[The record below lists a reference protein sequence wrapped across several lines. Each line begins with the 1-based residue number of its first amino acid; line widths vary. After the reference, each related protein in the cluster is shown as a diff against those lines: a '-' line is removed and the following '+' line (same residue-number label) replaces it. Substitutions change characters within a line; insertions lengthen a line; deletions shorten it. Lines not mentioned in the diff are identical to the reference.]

1 MSNRSDTGESPIEVR
16 RYGDAL
22 RRNLL
27 LIVLITVVVAAAA
40 YFVSNS
46 LTKRYEARAS
56 IVRQELTDPG
66 QSENV
71 DATTRELNTAS
82 ILLTTGQVLSVAARA
97 VPGENLES
105 LRKKVRSRV
114 DPGADFLY
122 VTASDS
128 NPERAAAIANAAART
143 FVARR
148 AALERR
154 QAQRER
160 LELEQELA
168 RLRRNDGPAAQIET
182 VRQRISDLGVTIA
195 GAGTELSVAEPAT
208 APTSPVEP
216 HPVRDAAL
224 GALLGLFAGVLIVI
238 AREQL
243 VPRVSGP
250 RELSRLL
257 DLPVLVSVPP
267 ESRRAQQALS
277 GAEYEAYQALA
288 TSIRFTLPPAEAPR
302 TVLVTSAVHGEGKST
317 VTSHLSRALANAGH
331 RTLVVSADLRRPTV
345 HERLGVPVAPGLD
358 DILVALP
365 GESFA
370 SGRALVVDAI
380 RHAGRRE
387 NVLDVLP
394 SGSGLVNPTTALADP
409 ALDRL
414 FEVIADLDYTYV
426 LIDAPSL
433 LGIADSHALARR
445 CESVL
450 YVEKLDRVT
459 IEKVIDARDVLDR
472 LDRRP
477 IGVVVVGVRGEESP
491 YYVNARP
498 ALYEDA

>member
-1 MSNRSDTGESPIEVR
+1 MTNRSNTGENPIEVR
-16 RYGDAL
+16 RYADAL

-40 YFVSNS
+40 YLVSSS
-46 LTKRYEARAS
+46 LTKRYEATAS
-56 IVRQELTDPG
+56 IVRQDLTTLDQG
-66 QSENV
+66 ENV

-82 ILLTTGQVLSVAARA
+82 ILLTTDQVLSAAARA
-97 VPGENLES
+97 LPGETGES
-105 LRKKVRSRV
+105 LREKVRARV
-114 DPGADFLY
+114 DSGADFLY

-128 NPERAAAIANAAART
+128 DRVRTAAIANTVART
-143 FVARR
+143 FVAQR
-148 AALERR
+148 AGLERR
-154 QAQRER
+154 QAQHER
-160 LELEQELA
+160 LDLERELA
-168 RLRRNDGPAAQIET
+168 RLRRNDGPDTQIESI
-182 VRQRISDLGVTIA
+182 RQRISDLGVSIA
-195 GAGTELSVAEPAT
+195 SAGTELSVAEPAAVPAT
-208 APTSPVEP
+208 PVEP
-216 HPVRDAAL
+216 HPIRDAGL
-224 GALLGLFAGVLIVI
+224 GALLGLFVGVLIAI

-267 ESRRAQQALS
+267 VSRRTRKAFS

-288 TSIRFTLPPAEAPR
+288 TSIRFALPPTDRPR
-302 TVLVTSAVHGEGKST
+302 TLLLTSAVHGEGKST
-317 VTSHLSRALANAGH
+317 VASRLSRALAKAGH

-345 HERLGVPVAPGLD
+345 HELLDVPVAPGLG
-358 DILVALP
+358 DILGGLA
-365 GESFA
+365 GQSFEGA
-370 SGRALVVDAI
+370 RDQVVGAI
-380 RHAGRRE
+380 RQAGRGST
-387 NVLDVLP
+387 VLDVLP
-394 SGSGLVNPTTALADP
+394 SGSGSVDPTAVLVDP
-409 ALDRL
+409 ALDRF
-414 FEVIADLDYTYV
+414 FEVVADLDYVYV
-426 LIDAPSL
+426 LVDAPSL

-477 IGVVVVGVRGEESP
+477 IGAVVVGVRGEESP
-491 YYVNARP
+491 YYVTDRP